1 MGDACSS
8 QGECPSGF
16 YCDYATKNCSANLHT
31 SPICT
36 RAPVTCEETTPS
48 CGCDGKV
55 YSSPCAAHQAG
66 VDVGPACDSS
76 LTPTGLIP
84 CGAIYCDPQTT
95 YCLRG
100 DGDAADHIY
109 RCIDLPAAC
118 GASPDCDCIDRP
130 HDACEIVSGNG
141 VMGIAVDVDCLLQ
154 GC

>member
-1 MGDACSS
+1 MFFARGVSFRLLLRLRHEELLSEPPHVADLYACS
-8 QGECPSGF
+8 G
-16 YCDYATKNCSANLHT
+16 D
-31 SPICT
+31 
-36 RAPVTCEETTPS
+36 CEETTPS